1 MYYLLYIPIY
11 LFSLLPLRVMHL
23 ISDFFYV
30 LIYYVFGY
38 RKKVVL
44 SNLELAFPE
53 KTPAER
59 TRIAKDFY
67 HNFVDTIFET
77 FKFIAWDPK
86 VMDKYVQAAISAA
99 MDQAYA
105 TGKNVYIV
113 GMHNFNWEYANWG
126 FARQA
131 KLPFL
136 GIYMPLANKTLD
148 KIIFKTRSKAGTIL
162 LAATKFREA
171 YLPYRNIRHE
181 MATVAD
187 QSPGSVATS
196 YWLNF
201 FGKPTAFVTGTERG
215 ARTNDAAVVFAHFY
229 KVKRGY
235 YRLEA
240 EFVTADMS
248 TLKDGELTC
257 RYVAYIEKCIR
268 KEPAN
273 YLWSHRRWKHA
284 YKPEYGPILN
294 A

>member
-86 VMDKYVQAAISAA
+86 VMDKYMQADISIA

-126 FARQA
+126 YSRLS
-131 KLPFL
+131 KYPFL
-136 GIYMPLANKTLD
+136 GIYMPLANKALD
-148 KIIFKTRSKAGTIL
+148 KISASAG
-162 LAATKFREA
+162 
-171 YLPYRNIRHE
+171 
-181 MATVAD
+181 
-187 QSPGSVATS
+187 GSV
-196 YWLNF
+196 
-201 FGKPTAFVTGTERG
+201 
-215 ARTNDAAVVFAHFY
+215 
-229 KVKRGY
+229 
-235 YRLEA
+235 
-240 EFVTADMS
+240 EFDR
-248 TLKDGELTC
+248 D
-257 RYVAYIEKCIR
+257 VAQ
-268 KEPAN
+268 
-273 YLWSHRRWKHA
+273 
-284 YKPEYGPILN
+284 
-294 A
+294 